1 MNENG
6 QQQPGQEL
14 NAPPKLIVALKETS
28 RRGIFVPPYVD
39 NAVLKAAH
47 KHLAGSKVS
56 RRRLLRYLRLWPAIA
71 VSAVVIICI
80 NLSLFKMT
88 LSHHEL
94 EVGYA
99 REDLN
104 HDGKVDI
111 LDSFALARELK
122 SNKRLPATYD
132 VNGDGVVD
140 QRDVLLIATHAVQLN
155 KDNGS

>member
-6 QQQPGQEL
+6 QQQPEQEL
-14 NAPPKLIVALKETS
+14 DAPLKLASALKHVSHPKL
-28 RRGIFVPPYVD
+28 FVPPYVD
-39 NAVLKAAH
+39 AAIFKAARQ
-47 KHLAGSKVS
+47 HLDKPVKP
-56 RRRLLRYLRLWPAIA
+56 RRFRPWMLWPALTAACALILCA
-71 VSAVVIICI
+71 VR
-80 NLSLFKMT
+80 LFT
-88 LSHHEL
+88 TSGPSH
-94 EVGYA
+94 YA

-122 SNKRLPATYD
+122 SSKHLPAIYD

-140 QRDVLLIATHAVQLN
+140 ERDVLLIATHAVQLN